1 VYVAKIK
8 EILSQEIFD
17 PFPIINDKIIVATS
31 AILYVRIRSTV
42 MTNLT
47 EIYSEW
53 QSNLKFREDFKKN
66 PEQAL
71 KDAGLEVS
79 PEDLIKI
86 KAMLKLDKSKNEKL
100 DDRIS
105 K

>member
-1 VYVAKIK
+1 
-8 EILSQEIFD
+8 
-17 PFPIINDKIIVATS
+17 
-31 AILYVRIRSTV
+31 
-42 MTNLT
+42 MTNLQ

-53 QSNLKFREDFKKN
+53 QNNLTFREHFKKN

-71 KDAGLEVS
+71 KEAGFEVS
-79 PEDLIKI
+79 AEDLAKI
-86 KAMLKLDKSKNEKL
+86 KAMLNLDKSKNEKL

>member
-1 VYVAKIK
+1 
-8 EILSQEIFD
+8 
-17 PFPIINDKIIVATS
+17 
-31 AILYVRIRSTV
+31 
-42 MTNLT
+42 MTNLK
-47 EIYSEW
+47 EVFSEW

-71 KDAGLEVS
+71 RDAGFELS
-79 PEDLIKI
+79 SADLDKI
-86 KAMLKLDKSKNEKL
+86 KAMVKLDKSSNEKL